1 MTDHKAPVNG
11 ADILLKTLIDSGV
24 EVCFANPGTSE
35 LQLVSAIG
43 DQEGMRAIL
52 CLFEGVVSAAA
63 DGYARMAEKPALTL
77 LHLGSGYANSMANQH
92 NAMRARSPLVN
103 LVGDHATWHL
113 EYDAP
118 LTSDVAAHAE
128 ISSAWVR
135 RSESADDL
143 ARAGA
148 EAVQASRRGAGR
160 IATLIAPA
168 NHAWE
173 KGESAAEPLPVP
185 ERERPDDMA
194 IGRVVEALRQAN
206 APALFLGG
214 RGLRESALQAAGRIA
229 RATGARLLSETFP
242 ARLQRGAGRVRVDR
256 LPYFAEEA
264 MQVLEPLD
272 LLVLAGAKPPVSFFA
287 YPGKPSWLTPEHCSI
302 ETLASPDEDIG
313 AALEALA
320 EALEATQSAA
330 VAQSKPQGPAATV
343 EPVPQAPPLVVE
355 PLPQMPPPT
364 GALTPQALAQSVAMA
379 LPEHAIVADE
389 ANTCGMALFP
399 LTERAAAHDWLA
411 LTGGAIGI
419 GLPLALGAAIACP
432 NRKVVALEADGSAMY
447 TVQALWTMARE
458 QADVTVV
465 ILNNRSYAI
474 LNVELARVGGK
485 RPTPKT
491 LSLFDLSRPN
501 IDWVAISQGMG
512 VPATR
517 ATTAEAFHEQFSA
530 AMQEKGPRLI
540 EAVVQQQLPPQAE

>member
-1 MTDHKAPVNG
+1 MTNAKTGMNG
-11 ADILLKTLIDSGV
+11 ADILLETLIDSGV

-43 DQEGMRAIL
+43 NREGMRAIL
-52 CLFEGVVSAAA
+52 CLFEGVASAAA

-148 EAVQASRRGAGR
+148 EAVQASRQGAGR
-160 IATLIAPA
+160 IATLIAAA

-173 KGESAAEPLPVP
+173 EGTSTAEPLPVP
-185 ERERPDDMA
+185 DRKRPDDVT
-194 IGRVVEALRQAN
+194 IGRVVEALRQAD

-214 RGLRESALQAAGRIA
+214 CGLRESALQAAGRIA
-229 RATGARLLSETFP
+229 RATGARLLCETFP

-264 MQVLEPLD
+264 MQVLEPQD
-272 LLVLAGAKPPVSFFA
+272 LLVLAGAKAPVSFFA
-287 YPGKPSWLTPEHCSI
+287 YPDKPSWLTPEHCSI
-302 ETLASPDEDIG
+302 EALASPDDDIG

-320 EALEATQSAA
+320 EALEASEP
-330 VAQSKPQGPAATV
+330 AQ
-343 EPVPQAPPLVVE
+343 VVE
-355 PLPQMPPPT
+355 PMPAAPPPT
-364 GALTPQALAQSVAMA
+364 GPLTPQALAQSLAIA
-379 LPEHAIVADE
+379 LPDQAIVADE

-399 LTERAAAHDWLA
+399 LTERAAPHDWLA

-432 NRKVVALEADGSAMY
+432 DRKVVALEADGSAMY

-458 QADVTVV
+458 QTDVTVV
-465 ILNNRSYAI
+465 LLNNRSYAI
-474 LNVELARVGGK
+474 LAVEMARVGGK

-491 LSLFDLSRPN
+491 LSLFDLSRPD
-501 IDWVAISQGMG
+501 IDWVAISEGMG

-517 ATTAEAFHEQFSA
+517 ATTAGEFHEQFAA
-530 AMQEKGPRLI
+530 AMKATGPRLI
-540 EAVVQQQLPPQAE
+540 DAVVQQQMPPQAE